1 MPYKAWHRQSVMHGF
16 GQKPARF
23 QNQQTRV
30 GTSRRHQQCRGA
42 HGDKEGFPEDIR
54 REDAADLEK
63 ILGDSAGR
71 LPKQLSVSTSTRSW
85 QGHNADFSTRGH
97 AVPPASHLIR
107 TGWPTLSKVISGLIH
122 VTS

>member
-1 MPYKAWHRQSVMHGF
+1 MPNKAWHYQSVMHGF

-42 HGDKEGFPEDIR
+42 YGDKEGFPEDVR
-54 REDAADLEK
+54 PEDAAYLEK

-71 LPKQLSVSTSTRSW
+71 LPKQLSVSTSTRSC
-85 QGHNADFSTRGH
+85 QGHSVDFNT
-97 AVPPASHLIR
+97 
-107 TGWPTLSKVISGLIH
+107 
-122 VTS
+122 